1 MAGYVAALRS
11 GGPPLVCGR
20 PPGTT
25 THGTS
30 RRGSLHVTASGP
42 DVRRDDL
49 PAEWASRPV
58 LREVPEADDSVRLYL
73 HEIGRY
79 ALLTA
84 DQEVELAKR
93 MERGRLAQQTLERAD
108 PGQDE
113 GVALQVFVTDGGSGP
128 PAHDRRE
135 SPPRGVSVAK
145 KYTGAGPAASRPDR
159 GRATW
164 A

>member
-1 MAGYVAALRS
+1 M
-11 GGPPLVCGR
+11 
-20 PPGTT
+20 
-25 THGTS
+25 
-30 RRGSLHVTASGP
+30 TASGP

-58 LREVPEADDSVRLYL
+58 LREVPEADDSVHLYL

-108 PGQDE
+108 LGQDE
-113 GVALQVFVTDGGSGP
+113 GRRAPGVRHGRGSGP

-135 SPPRGVSVAK
+135 SPPRGVGSGRN
-145 KYTGAGPAASRPDR
+145 TRGGACRSP
-159 GRATW
+159 T
-164 A
+164 